1 MASILIRRD
10 QFNIT
15 PQGIVHKPT
24 DSHFAPHAGDPYTG
38 NIHLGQVGNVVPGG
52 ERYDSVQLKRVMMQI
67 WTEYVTANPNLFP
80 SRVHGQAHQGIP
92 CASDGPARWG
102 SSVGA
107 DGRDRAGHAAARDPS
122 D

>member
-38 NIHLGQVGNVVPGG
+38 NIHLGQVGNVVPAG
-52 ERYDSVQLKRVMMQI
+52 ERYDSVQLKRMMMQL

-80 SRVHGQAHQGIP
+80 SRVHERGK
-92 CASDGPARWG
+92 R
-102 SSVGA
+102 
-107 DGRDRAGHAAARDPS
+107 R
-122 D
+122 